1 MGAVHSPL
9 GTVPLS
15 IPMAMNM
22 YGQVQGPLGI
32 GPVPGSYP
40 NGPYLGGLYP
50 PVPIPIIAGPNVP
63 TVGNGNISYGNVNGN
78 GNGNGNGNNT
88 SNNGSNSLSGEQ
100 QQQQQHHQNTP
111 SV

>member
-63 TVGNGNISYGNVNGN
+63 TVGNGNISYGN

-100 QQQQQHHQNTP
+100 QQQHHQNTP